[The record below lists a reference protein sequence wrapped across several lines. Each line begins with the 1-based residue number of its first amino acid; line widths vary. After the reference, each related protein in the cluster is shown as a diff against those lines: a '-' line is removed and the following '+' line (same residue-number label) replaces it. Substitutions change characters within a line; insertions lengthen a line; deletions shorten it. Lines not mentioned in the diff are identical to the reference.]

1 MTKCHVCGGDLPSGS
16 ASCPTCGMSLESA
29 GGNAEPA
36 TELVEEE
43 TRRRVQSEPAEGD
56 DRAVPAGSGPETGS
70 AMVDT
75 LPGGVAIEFVYIPPG
90 WFLMGSPE
98 SEEDRCETEGPPREV
113 TISRG
118 FYLGRYPVTLDQWQ
132 AVTGSRPRWEDE
144 ENEYDPMCPAVLVS
158 WDDVQDFLKQLNR
171 MAGWDAYRLPTEA
184 EWEYA
189 CRAGTTTRWS
199 FGDDE
204 DLLGDH
210 AWYVENTLYA
220 DGNGL
225 RPVGTRAPNP
235 WGLYD
240 MHGNVWEY
248 CQDWHAEDY
257 YRVAPGTDPPG
268 PDDGDER
275 VMKGGGYSDGPE
287 TARSAARAETLP
299 EEKDDSTGFRLVR
312 LADRSCIAEAG

>member
-1 MTKCHVCGGDLPSGS
+1 
-16 ASCPTCGMSLESA
+16 
-29 GGNAEPA
+29 
-36 TELVEEE
+36 
-43 TRRRVQSEPAEGD
+43 
-56 DRAVPAGSGPETGS
+56 
-70 AMVDT
+70 MVDT